1 MSETLTQPESG
12 PKPDELPL
20 SEDEELLDDAGV
32 NWGILINQR
41 PEDCGGQNKLRIDF
55 NSILPDLDDDD
66 LAFARQYLGWDRHEG
81 LTELNGGCVE
91 TCKVEHG
98 QDGVAYAVYFR
109 IDVSDI
115 SLGLA
120 ATEDVAPKS
129 RHFHL
134 MYYPPT
140 NQTIAAVA
148 LSPRQFARLG
158 AESYT
163 PEADS
168 QNESDQPQGA

>member
-1 MSETLTQPESG
+1 MLTWPE
-12 PKPDELPL
+12 PEQWTDESPL
-20 SEDEELLDDAGV
+20 SEDKDLLDDAGV
-32 NWGILINQR
+32 NLDILVNQR
-41 PEDCGGQNKLRIDF
+41 PEDCSEQNNLRIDF
-55 NSILPDLDDDD
+55 NSILPDLDDSDR
-66 LAFARQYLGWDRHEG
+66 AFARQYLGWDRHEG
-81 LTELNGGCVE
+81 VTELKGGCVE

-98 QDGVAYAVYFR
+98 QDGVAYVYFR

-115 SLGLA
+115 SRGLA

-129 RHFHL
+129 THFHL

-158 AESYT
+158 TECYT
-163 PEADS
+163 SEADC
-168 QNESDQPQGA
+168 QDESDQPQRA